1 MAEKNLDFD
10 VVIDRTNT
18 NCLKYDFAV
27 KRGKPKDV
35 LPLWVADMDF
45 PTSSYVQDAL
55 IAQAVH
61 GIYGYSDSLES
72 YFEAVRCW
80 FLEHYH
86 WEVKEQWLVKTPG
99 VVYALAQ
106 AIQAFTEEGDAVL
119 IQRPVY
125 YPFTEVVEDNN
136 RRLVN
141 NPLYLG
147 EDGRYHIDFA
157 DLEHKIESEHVKLFL
172 LCNPHNP
179 VGRAWSREEL
189 ERMGDICLRHGV
201 LVVSD
206 EIHADYVLHGTHQ
219 VFANIK
225 EAFANISVTCT
236 SPSKTFNIPGL
247 QVSNIFIP
255 NEVLRKKFEK
265 RMAAGGYSQVNA
277 AGIVACEAAYRY
289 GSEWHQAVR
298 SYICDNV
305 AYVKE
310 FLAEHLPELTLIE
323 PEATYLLW
331 LDFRALGLN
340 TAELEKLIVEDA
352 GLWLDGGA
360 IFGEEGVGFERINA
374 ACPRATLTKAL
385 EKLEHAIHK
394 GTQQKGA

>member
-157 DLEHKIESEHVKLFL
+157 DFEHKIESEHVKLFL

-289 GSEWHQAVR
+289 GSEWHLAVR

-331 LDFRALGLN
+331 IDFRSLGLN

-374 ACPRATLTKAL
+374 ACPRVTLTKAL